1 MNTFDLVL
9 ALHLYSTYT
18 SIFLVFFYIF
28 LTQDSFTT
36 EFNFIKRIRLFLPIY
51 YMFLAIV
58 FFTGIL
64 MLALLNF
71 ELNTYRIIMI
81 ASWILILGLNIFQ
94 FKLFKKARSM
104 RRYKSYRAYSFFI
117 LLFVL
122 LLFVIPFLHKY
133 GNAIFI

>member
-1 MNTFDLVL
+1 MNIFDLVL

-81 ASWILILGLNIFQ
+81 ISWILILGLNIFQ

-122 LLFVIPFLHKY
+122 FLFVIPFLHKY